1 MNIKQTVNERGMTL
15 KQLARS
21 AGVDYRRL
29 SKFTTGEIILN
40 ELDSKAVAN
49 ALLLELHEIFT
60 DELTVFFEEV
70 VRGQKRACGGAREP
84 GNKTTYK
91 FTVELPCA
99 IATAIEEQCRAMKMS
114 RRADWVLGALEQY
127 DRRLRRRKKKA
138 APVAGTTETA
148 GVSRSPQSNDSP
160 SIGQGGQNVNDSS
173 FISKPI

>member
-49 ALLLELHEIFT
+49 ALLLELHRIFPDDVT
-60 DELTVFFEEV
+60 AFFEEV
-70 VRGQKRACGGAREP
+70 VRGRKRACAGEKETGG
-84 GNKTTYK
+84 KTTYK

-99 IATAIEEQCRAMKMS
+99 IATAIEEQCRAMKMP
-114 RRADWVLGALEQY
+114 RRADWVLGALEQS

-138 APVAGTTETA
+138 APTAGTVETA
-148 GVSRSPQSNDSP
+148 GAGKSPQSKDTY
-160 SIGQGGQNVNDSS
+160 IVGER
-173 FISKPI
+173 